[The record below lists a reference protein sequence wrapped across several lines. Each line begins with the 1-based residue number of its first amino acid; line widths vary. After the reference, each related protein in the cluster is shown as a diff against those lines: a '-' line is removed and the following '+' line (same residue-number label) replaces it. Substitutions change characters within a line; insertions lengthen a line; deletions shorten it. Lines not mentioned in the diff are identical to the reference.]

1 MVCQDGKTVVIISVA
16 EHKTGREG
24 LAKLLL
30 ALDDYQHLQQYLKCV
45 RPLQDPKHTM
55 PYMLV
60 MSGPKKLD
68 RMARL
73 IKRLES
79 RYALVFPTAT
89 RVRKIGSTTVA
100 LNVGGGAEASM
111 ITRQLSH
118 TAKTD
123 ELHYQVI
130 GGVGHSARAFQTM
143 EALRRKEMEKEPVER
158 SDVRKRIPFTNDE
171 LQIIAKHFK
180 RIIKAHVTPSLKECR
195 KFLASSSINR
205 DEKQIQDRVK
215 NFIKG

>member
-1 MVCQDGKTVVIISVA
+1 M
-16 EHKTGREG
+16 
-24 LAKLLL
+24 
-30 ALDDYQHLQQYLKCV
+30 
-45 RPLQDPKHTM
+45 
-55 PYMLV
+55 
-60 MSGPKKLD
+60 
-68 RMARL
+68 
-73 IKRLES
+73 
-79 RYALVFPTAT
+79 
-89 RVRKIGSTTVA
+89 
-100 LNVGGGAEASM
+100 
-111 ITRQLSH
+111 
-118 TAKTD
+118 
-123 ELHYQVI
+123 I